1 MTAPRPPWLLH
12 PVDSTRDSKWR
23 NLVLGA
29 VAGLGV
35 LLAAGAALRGRS
47 APEPAVHCTPGR
59 VDPERLK
66 AHVRALSETF
76 HPRDHTHPENLER
89 TASYVSDALSQ
100 AGGRV
105 RSEPYTTGGGDYRNV
120 IATFGPDSEERL
132 VIGAHYDAARGAP
145 GADDNASGVAGLLE
159 LAALLGAHPPP
170 MRVDLVGFTLEEPPH
185 FRRDTQGSK
194 VHARA
199 LRTQGVKVRAMLSL
213 ESMGYFSEEAGSQRY
228 PVSSLKLR
236 YPTTGNFIAVVGRSD
251 EGALVSTVHQALR
264 AANDLPSESL
274 AAPRTIEGVDFSDH
288 ASFWD
293 EGYPA
298 VMVTDTALF
307 RNPHYHTPGDT
318 WDTLD
323 YERLAK
329 VVQGV
334 QCVIEVLA
342 SPERT
347 TREE

>member
-1 MTAPRPPWLLH
+1 MTGRHASWLLH
-12 PVDSTRDSKWR
+12 RVDSLRNSKRR

-35 LLAAGAALRGRS
+35 LLAAAVALRGRS
-47 APEPAVHCTPGR
+47 PSEPAVRCTPGR

-66 AHVRALSETF
+66 AHVRTLSETF
-76 HPRDHTHPENLER
+76 HPRDHAHPENLER
-89 TASYVSDALSQ
+89 TASYVADALSQ

-105 RSEPYTTGGGDYRNV
+105 RSEPYTTGGRAYRNV

-132 VIGAHYDAARGAP
+132 VIGAHYDAAEGAP

-159 LAALLGAHPPP
+159 LAALLRERPPP

-199 LRTQGVKVRAMLSL
+199 LRTQGVKVRAMVSL
-213 ESMGYFSEEAGSQRY
+213 ESMGYFSDAADSQRY

-236 YPTTGNFIAVVGRSD
+236 YPTTGNFIAVVGRSG
-251 EGALVSTVHQALR
+251 EGALVDTVHRALR
-264 AANDLPSESL
+264 AVNDLPSESL
-274 AAPRTIEGVDFSDH
+274 AAPRSIRGVDFSDH

-307 RNPHYHTPGDT
+307 RNPNYHTPGDT

-323 YERLAK
+323 YERLAR

-334 QCVIEVLA
+334 QCAVEALA
-342 SPERT
+342 ARPE
-347 TREE
+347 